1 MSVYYKH
8 ESPLNTRNHLD
19 PVSAWCQWE

>member
-19 PVSAWCQWE
+19 PVSA